1 MVELVINDIPVSAEE
16 DATILAAARACGID
30 IPTLCYFEGLND
42 IGACRVC
49 VVEVEGEERL
59 SAACNTVVR
68 PGMVVHTDSERV
80 RASRRASLQLILS
93 QHDLNCAYCTR
104 NGTCRLQKLLL
115 DEGLIEWDL
124 FGEVMIEKPIPY
136 AKTLLRGKR
145 SQWPADET
153 IQRRAN
159 LCIKCGR
166 CVAAC
171 RHLEGIGV
179 WDFIGSG
186 AASNIGVTG
195 GAQMKEMGCVACG
208 QCITHCPTGALS
220 ERDDIQRLLDAV
232 ADPSVTTVVQIAPAT
247 RTSWGV
253 GLGAEDGA
261 LPLERMVAA
270 LKKIGVDY
278 VFDTCFAADLTI
290 MEEATEL
297 LRVLAER
304 TPDENGVVWPMF
316 TSCCP
321 AWVRHAKVARRD
333 ALPHLSTAKSPM
345 MMFGAVV
352 KTWFAERN
360 GIDPAKL
367 FSVALMPCTAKKDEA
382 ARPAL
387 SRDGIPD
394 VDLVLT
400 VRELATLFQRNGL
413 TPQTVKP
420 AHFDSPFMTEATGAA
435 QLFAT
440 TGGVM
445 EAALRTVCALTG
457 GPRTAHLAFE
467 PVRGLKNAKEAT
479 VETDEFGKLRVAVVY
494 GIREADRILKLV
506 REGRSPYHFVEV
518 MACPGGCIGGGG
530 TNRGPAWSRTL
541 PVRQEAVYDEDAAM
555 TVKSSHE
562 NPDVARL
569 YREYLGTPGS
579 RLAHDLLHTHYDDR
593 RTPAK
598 APLFRQLVV
607 KLHAAE
613 CE

>member
-1 MVELVINDIPVSAEE
+1 MAEKKFVFETAMKRLEEIVKMLEQGDAPLDKSLALFEEGTELI
-16 DATILAAARACGID
+16 
-30 IPTLCYFEGLND
+30 
-42 IGACRVC
+42 
-49 VVEVEGEERL
+49 ERL
-59 SAACNTVVR
+59 EKMKRENRLDR
-68 PGMVVHTDSERV
+68 P
-80 RASRRASLQLILS
+80 
-93 QHDLNCAYCTR
+93 
-104 NGTCRLQKLLL
+104 
-115 DEGLIEWDL
+115 
-124 FGEVMIEKPIPY
+124 
-136 AKTLLRGKR
+136 
-145 SQWPADET
+145 
-153 IQRRAN
+153 
-159 LCIKCGR
+159 
-166 CVAAC
+166 
-171 RHLEGIGV
+171 
-179 WDFIGSG
+179 
-186 AASNIGVTG
+186 
-195 GAQMKEMGCVACG
+195 
-208 QCITHCPTGALS
+208 
-220 ERDDIQRLLDAV
+220 
-232 ADPSVTTVVQIAPAT
+232 
-247 RTSWGV
+247 
-253 GLGAEDGA
+253 
-261 LPLERMVAA
+261 
-270 LKKIGVDY
+270 
-278 VFDTCFAADLTI
+278 DT
-290 MEEATEL
+290 
-297 LRVLAER
+297 
-304 TPDENGVVWPMF
+304 MF

-321 AWVRHAKVARRD
+321 GWINHVEKSAADLIGHI
-333 ALPHLSTAKSPM
+333 STTRSPQGI
-345 MMFGAVV
+345 FGALA
-352 KTWFAERN
+352 KTWLPRALKIDRER
-360 GIDPAKL
+360 IRVI
-367 FSVALMPCTAKKDEA
+367 SIMPCTAKKDEA

-413 TPQTVKP
+413 TPDTVKP

-530 TNRGPAWSRTL
+530 TGRGPAWSRTL